1 MDKVKRIAVI
11 LAIIIATSAFG
22 NTNTSKADVVSID
35 SLTTEL
41 TDIIHHDKNEID
53 SINTILDGKETI
65 DSAKFDSMP
74 WYKQVYETGFRIHD
88 PAIDYPPFIRFA
100 IKIYDW
106 GDKTFNSYNPEY
118 VVGTGK
124 NWKAIINSY
133 NWMESYMLLF
143 SMHNRDMLHIRS
155 NIFSDIGVH
164 LSFMAV
170 SLGYTAKVDNWAGQ
184 KSKRSNFNF
193 NFTSSRFSANIDI
206 MSTKGDTRITHFGDY
221 NKGHSI
227 NYRLDDIE
235 HKALSGEFYYFL
247 NHLKYSQAA
256 AYCYSKYQ
264 LKSAGS
270 TILGF
275 AFNNQRIRMDFSS
288 LPDDMKEFL
297 PSLDNFYNFRY
308 TDYAV
313 LAGYGY
319 NCVLKPRKWLVNVTA
334 IPSVGWRHSYA
345 DSSEGRKNMLAA
357 NFRARLAFV
366 YNHKALFA
374 SLNARLDANL
384 FFNSRYTFFNS
395 TESVSLIVGARF

>member
-1 MDKVKRIAVI
+1 MDKVRRIAVI

-22 NTNTSKADVVSID
+22 NENSSKADVVSTD
-35 SLTTEL
+35 SLSTEL
-41 TDIIHHDKNEID
+41 TDIIRHDENEID
-53 SINTILDGKETI
+53 SIKTVLDGKEVI
-65 DSAKFDSMP
+65 DSAKFASMP
-74 WYKQVYETGFRIHD
+74 WYRQVYETGFRIHD
-88 PAIDYPPFIRFA
+88 PAINYPKFMRFA

-124 NWKAIINSY
+124 NWKAIVNSY

-143 SMHNRDMLHIRS
+143 SIHDRDMLHLRS
-155 NIFSDIGVH
+155 DIFSDMGIH

-170 SLGYTAKVDNWAGQ
+170 SLGYTAKVDNWSGK

-221 NKGHSI
+221 NKNHSL
-227 NYRLDDIE
+227 NYRFDDIE

-270 TILGF
+270 AILGF

-288 LPDDMKEFL
+288 LPDEMKEFL
-297 PSLDNFYNFRY
+297 PSLENLYNFRY

-319 NCVLKPRKWLVNVTA
+319 NWALKPRRWLANITA

-345 DSSEGRKNMLAA
+345 DSSEGRKNMVAT
-357 NFRARLAFV
+357 NFRFRLALV

-384 FFNSRYTFFNS
+384 FFNSRYAFFNS
-395 TESVSLIVGARF
+395 TESISFIVGTRF